1 MKPSLEALLRLCP
14 DTDREAAREHLSR
27 LPDRYFDL
35 FSHADICFHVQA
47 LARLSPAH
55 PYEIRLEAHDRKA
68 ATCTVLAFDAP
79 GLLPLLTGILSAVG
93 FEILSGDVF
102 TYAPVQGGARK
113 IIDVFAGT
121 LRGPDHLSEVWAND
135 LETTLARVFAL
146 LGKGDEASR
155 RQAEAWVNEKVVA
168 RLARLQA
175 DGKAP
180 ALEPLDIEV
189 DESPQ
194 NLTRLRIGSRDS
206 PAFLYSFSSALF
218 LQGVSIEHVEIRTFQ
233 GRVQDVIDVADLQG
247 HKISDRKRLD
257 RILLSALLTK
267 QFAYFLPTAPDP
279 YAALCRY
286 AELTSNIVATDCPA
300 TSLEILSDPRAL
312 QELAR
317 LLGTSDFLWE
327 DFIRLQWEH
336 VLPLVRVVAGDRR
349 LCREREEY
357 EEALERFL
365 RDAKTDEERKV
376 SFNRFKDQ
384 ELFLIDLDFMLRP
397 EKGFRALSERL
408 TNLAE
413 FVVNKATSYA
423 WETLVRRY
431 GKPRAASGIEVPY
444 AVLGLGKFGGAALGY
459 ASDIE
464 VLFLYSEPGETDGT
478 EPIPTAEFYD
488 RLVQETLQWIR
499 TKREGIFHVDLRL
512 RPFGES
518 GPLATSLQAF
528 CEYYGPG
535 GPAHSYERLALTR
548 LRAVG
553 GDLLLGRRLETIR
566 DEILYG
572 SSSVIRLDEIRELRA
587 RQYREKALRGRD
599 NAKFS
604 PGALVDLEYNVQILQ
619 TQHGG
624 RHPGLRTPRIH
635 EALEVLDDAGVLATE
650 ETAALI
656 QAYGFFRS
664 LINGLRMLRGS
675 ALDLDLPQP
684 DLREASHLAR
694 RMGYRERGGLSAAEL
709 LKLDFE
715 AHTAAVRAFAEKH
728 FGREAVPGDRAGTA
742 ADLVLADEA
751 AAGKAYEIL
760 APKGFADPERA
771 FRNLKALAGSGA
783 QKAAF
788 AKLALLA
795 FETLARTPD
804 PDRALN
810 NWERFARAVPSPLF
824 HCHLLLQQPMRLEVL
839 LQLLGSSQFLAD
851 TLVRHPGYLDW
862 LLDPAILRPPRQAA
876 DLEQELRLFLLASP
890 GRQEW
895 RNYLRRVRRRET
907 LRIGARD
914 LLLRVPTE
922 EVVSEL
928 SLVAEELLRAAL
940 RQAWERSFE
949 ERRVPKGIAEPQAHL
964 CILALGKLG
973 GRELNYSSDV
983 DLVAFRSDPPSC
995 KDAAG
1000 SADDTFSALCSS
1012 VMEQTCLD
1020 LSCHTEEGHA
1030 YRVDLRLRPYGRS
1043 GDLVPT
1049 FSGLVAY
1056 YESRAS
1062 LWEIQAAIKMRPV
1075 AGDLELGRRLVDRIR
1090 PVLLRDRKAGEVA
1103 TAIDSL
1109 RRASIRLSS
1118 EGIAGGLNVKTCAGG
1133 IRDVESLVQGLQLL
1147 HGPREPEL
1155 MKPGTLE
1162 ALEALCRKGILP
1174 EQLYADLREDYLYLR
1189 RLEHLLQIQEDLQTH
1204 CLPDDPAELRVLARG
1219 LYGPGVDSSRLLADL
1234 SIKLE
1239 RIRNAYETYLLSL
1252 RGR

>member
-1 MKPSLEALLRLCP
+1 MDVFEGSPDGCDLPFETWARGLEAN
-14 DTDREAAREHLSR
+14 
-27 LPDRYFDL
+27 
-35 FSHADICFHVQA
+35 
-47 LARLSPAH
+47 LA
-55 PYEIRLEAHDRKA
+55 
-68 ATCTVLAFDAP
+68 
-79 GLLPLLTGILSAVG
+79 
-93 FEILSGDVF
+93 
-102 TYAPVQGGARK
+102 Q
-113 IIDVFAGT
+113 
-121 LRGPDHLSEVWAND
+121 
-135 LETTLARVFAL
+135 VFAL
-146 LGKGDEASR
+146 LGKGEERSKK
-155 RQAEAWVNEKVVA
+155 QAAAWVNEKVVG
-168 RLARLQA
+168 RLNKLWAA
-175 DGKAP
+175 GKP
-180 ALEPLDIEV
+180 HALEPLEIEFE
-189 DESPQ
+189 ESPES
-194 NLTRLRIGSRDS
+194 LTRLRILSPDA
-206 PAFLYSFSSALF
+206 PAFLYSLSSALS
-218 LQGVSIEHVEIRTFQ
+218 LQGISIEHVEIRTFQ
-233 GRVQDVIDVADLQG
+233 GRVHDVIDVADLQG

-286 AELTSNIVATDCPA
+286 AELTGKILATDSPE
-300 TSLEILSDPRAL
+300 TSLEILADPRAL

-336 VLPLVRVVAGDRR
+336 VLPLVREAAGDRR
-349 LCREREEY
+349 LCREPEEY

-365 RDAKTDEERKV
+365 TDAKTEEERKD

-384 ELFLIDLDFMLRP
+384 ELFLVDLDFMLRP

-408 TNLAE
+408 TRLAE
-413 FVVNKATSYA
+413 FVVNKAASYA
-423 WETLVRRY
+423 WETLTRKY
-431 GKPRAASGIEVPY
+431 GTPRAASGIEVPY
-444 AVLGLGKFGGAALGY
+444 AVVGLGKFGGAALGY

-464 VLFLYSEPGETDGT
+464 VLFLYSDPGETDGT

-488 RLVQETLQWIR
+488 RLVQETLRWIR
-499 TKREGIFHVDLRL
+499 AKREGIFHVDLRL

-518 GPLATSLQAF
+518 GPLATNLQAF
-528 CEYYGPG
+528 CAYYGPG

-553 GDLLLGRRLETIR
+553 GNPLLGRRVETIR

-572 SSSVIRLDEIRELRA
+572 SSSLIRLDEIRELRA
-587 RQYREKALRGRD
+587 RQYLQKARHGRD
-599 NAKFS
+599 NAKFG

-635 EALEVLDDAGVLATE
+635 EALEVLADAGVLATE
-650 ETAALI
+650 ETSALI
-656 QAYGFFRS
+656 QAYGFLRS

-675 ALDLDLPQP
+675 ALDLDLPSP
-684 DLREASHLAR
+684 DSREASHLAR
-694 RMGYRERGGLSAAEL
+694 RMGYRERGGLSPAEL

-728 FGREAVPGDRAGTA
+728 FGREALPSDHAGTA

-751 AAGKAYEIL
+751 AAGKAYKIL
-760 APKGFADPERA
+760 SPTGFADPERA
-771 FRNLKALAGSGA
+771 FRNLKALAGSGP
-783 QKAAF
+783 QKVAF

-795 FETLARTPD
+795 FETLARTPN

-810 NWERFARAVPSPLF
+810 NWERFARVLPSPLF
-824 HCHLLLQQPMRLEVL
+824 HFHLLLQQPMRLEVL

-895 RNYLRRVRRRET
+895 LNYLRRIRRRET

-922 EVVSEL
+922 EVVAEL
-928 SLVAEELLRAAL
+928 SLVAEEILRAAL

-949 ERRVPKGIAEPQAHL
+949 ERRVPKGIPEPQAHL

-995 KDAAG
+995 KDPAG
-1000 SADDTFSALCSS
+1000 SADDSLSALCSS
-1012 VMEQTCLD
+1012 IMEQTCLD
-1020 LSCHTEEGHA
+1020 LSCHTEKGHA

-1043 GDLVPT
+1043 GELVPT

-1090 PVLLRDRKAGEVA
+1090 PVLLRERNAGEVA
-1103 TAIDSL
+1103 AAIDSL
-1109 RRASIRLSS
+1109 RRASVRLSS
-1118 EGIAGGLNVKTCAGG
+1118 KGIAGGLNVKTWAGG
-1133 IRDVESLVQGLQLL
+1133 IRDVESLVQALQLL

-1155 MKPGTLE
+1155 QKTGTLE
-1162 ALEALCRKGILP
+1162 ALEALRRKGILP
-1174 EQLYADLREDYLYLR
+1174 EQVCEDLREGYLYLR

-1219 LYGPGVDSSRLLADL
+1219 LYGPAGDSSLLLADL
-1234 SIKLE
+1234 NIKLE
-1239 RIRNAYETYLLSL
+1239 RIGNAYETYLLSL